1 MWPVLGQSKA
11 SATVA
16 MGIFAISPMALV
28 NPETFTTSP
37 VNETIKQSSPKEH
50 VSAWES
56 NSPLLWMWVSPGSV
70 AAVLFL
76 FPL

>member
-1 MWPVLGQSKA
+1 
-11 SATVA
+11 
-16 MGIFAISPMALV
+16 MGIFAISPMASV

-37 VNETIKQSSPKEH
+37 VKETIKQSSPKEH

-56 NSPLLWMWVSPGSV
+56 SSALLWMWVAPGSV

-76 FPL
+76 FL